1 MNDKDFYNI
10 LGVPKT
16 ASAAEIKKAHLRL
29 ARKYHPDLNPGDKKA
44 EEQFKKVQEAYDVLS
59 DVDKRKK
66 YDQFGPMWEQMS
78 NAGAGTYGGGGRS
91 APSPN
96 AGFDPGGGGVNID
109 DFLNS
114 VLGGLGNRGGQQQQQ
129 PRGGG
134 FGGFGGGGARPP
146 EDIIFNTSITLEEAY
161 RGAAKTLNVTVDD
174 VCPEC
179 EGIGQKKNS
188 KGQFD
193 LNNAQGC
200 PRCRGK
206 GRIASPR
213 SMPLNIPPGVTDGY
227 QIRIAGQGAA
237 DMRGRR
243 TDLIVQITVAKHLR
257 YERDGQNLTF
267 EANVPYTIA
276 ALGGE
281 VMVELPGGMKR
292 QVNVPTAIQSGQ
304 RMRLT
309 GQGMPAFDGKPAGDA
324 FARVKVTVPKDLSDR
339 EISLL
344 EELARMRNEN
354 VKK

>member
-16 ASAAEIKKAHLRL
+16 ASAEDIKKAHRRL
-29 ARKYHPDLNPGDKKA
+29 ARKFHPDLNPGDKKA
-44 EEQFKKVQEAYDVLS
+44 EDQFKKIQEAYDVLS
-59 DVDKRKK
+59 DVEKRKK

-78 NAGAGTYGGGGRS
+78 SAGAGAYGGSGR
-91 APSPN
+91 PGPQPN
-96 AGFDPGGGGVNID
+96 VDFDPGVGGRQFEDFIDNI
-109 DFLNS
+109 F
-114 VLGGLGNRGGQQQQQ
+114 GNFGTRGGQQQQQ
-129 PRGGG
+129 QRGG
-134 FGGFGGGGARPP
+134 FGGARAP
-146 EDIIFNTSITLEEAY
+146 EDIVFNTSITLEEAY
-161 RGAAKTLNVTVDD
+161 RGAAKTLKVTVDD

-179 EGIGQKKNS
+179 DGIGQKKNS

-213 SMPLNIPPGVTDGY
+213 SVPLNIPPGVTDGY
-227 QIRIAGQGAA
+227 QARIAAQGAA

-243 TDLIVQITVAKHLR
+243 TDLIVQITVEKHLK

-267 EANVPYTIA
+267 DANVPYTVA

-281 VMVELPGGMKR
+281 IMVELPGGMKR
-292 QVNVPTAIQSGQ
+292 QVNVPTGIQSGQ

-309 GQGMPAFDGKPAGDA
+309 SQGMPAFGGKPAGDA

-339 EISLL
+339 EITLL
-344 EELARMRNEN
+344 EELARMRNEH